1 MEAQRMEPATVTK
14 LVLAWTRPVAA
25 ALLCGLLMA
34 QTETPPRDIG
44 TAVPASRS
52 VMVTVGGPRKG
63 EAPGRY
69 FNVQGLSSRGDAKF
83 ASFGLLD
90 FDIEPGQQEFAGTM
104 RKATL
109 VLTQSI
115 PPFAKPGRLLFFIP
129 RDPDR
134 EITTLKFAT
143 EGDTALGDDLPS
155 CISCGEA
162 TFTIDATG
170 REDRFELQLG
180 EEAEAVLDR
189 LLEDGGRIRLLVV
202 PGASDVA
209 ATYFGVEQA
218 EPENRPHLIVE

>member
-1 MEAQRMEPATVTK
+1 MEPATVTK

-34 QTETPPRDIG
+34 QTETAPRDIG
-44 TAVPASRS
+44 TSIAPSRS
-52 VMVTVGGPRKG
+52 VMITASGPRKG

-69 FNVQGLSSRGDAKF
+69 FNVQGLSSRGDSKF

-90 FDIEPGQQEFAGTM
+90 FDIETGPPKVAGTS

-109 VLTQSI
+109 ILTQSI
-115 PPFAKPGRLLFFIP
+115 PPFAKPGRLLFFML
-129 RDPDR
+129 RDPD
-134 EITTLKFAT
+134 EDITPLKFAT
-143 EGDTALGDDLPS
+143 EGDTALGDALPR
-155 CISCGEA
+155 CIPCGEA
-162 TFTIDATG
+162 AFTIEATG
-170 REDRFELQLG
+170 RKDRSELDLD

-189 LLEDGGRIRLLVV
+189 LLEDGGRLRLLVV
-202 PGASDVA
+202 PGATDVA

>member
-1 MEAQRMEPATVTK
+1 MEPATVTK
-14 LVLAWTRPVAA
+14 LLLAWTRPVAA

-34 QTETPPRDIG
+34 QTETLPRDIG
-44 TAVPASRS
+44 TAVASSRS

-69 FNVQGLSSRGDAKF
+69 FNVQGLSSRGDSKY
-83 ASFGLLD
+83 ASYGLLD
-90 FDIEPGQQEFAGTM
+90 FEIEPRRSTETGAA
-104 RKATL
+104 KKLTL

-143 EGDTALGDDLPS
+143 EGDTALGDALPN
-155 CISCGEA
+155 CIPCGEA
-162 TFTIDATG
+162 IFTIDATG
-170 REDRFELQLG
+170 REDRFELQID

-189 LLEDGGRIRLLVV
+189 LLKDGGLLRLLVV
-202 PGASDVA
+202 PGGGDVA
-209 ATYFGVEQA
+209 ATYFGVEQP
-218 EPENRPHLIVE
+218 EPESRPRLVLE